1 MLLAVRGAGQHVS
14 YTTCSG
20 CVKPQCPSSEMTPAK
35 GQLVYMPPD
44 PDVDYLTL
52 GGGSSNLYMFSR
64 SDDLLLDT
72 LIWRSTRPLVG
83 AGVLIENPQ

>member
-1 MLLAVRGAGQHVS
+1 
-14 YTTCSG
+14 
-20 CVKPQCPSSEMTPAK
+20 
-35 GQLVYMPPD
+35 MPPD

-64 SDDLLLDT
+64 SDDLLIDT